1 MRLLKLANRRA
12 RIAGGKRNFDPSS
25 PSRGEER
32 KRYQREYYE
41 LLHGV
46 RSFLQYTYDSKLSTI
61 LGVTVP

>member
-12 RIAGGKRNFDPSS
+12 RIALRKRNLDPRR
-25 PSRGEER
+25 PSCGEER

-46 RSFLQYTYDSKLSTI
+46 RSFLQLTYDSKLSTI
-61 LGVTVP
+61 LDVTVP